1 MPPSAMIQDV
11 EFIVLRLDIKT
22 AALQY
27 AAILRAGSKSPQF
40 IPQLYY
46 ASVKRA
52 KCVTID
58 VSLVA
63 EAEEAAARLGTTFSD
78 LVEEALRR
86 LLRQAE
92 AWRDVEEKL
101 TNIETLL
108 RRCLKEAR
116 SRRRVFKRQV
126 Q

>member
-1 MPPSAMIQDV
+1 
-11 EFIVLRLDIKT
+11 
-22 AALQY
+22 
-27 AAILRAGSKSPQF
+27 
-40 IPQLYY
+40 
-46 ASVKRA
+46 VKKA

-63 EAEEAAARLGTTFSD
+63 EAQEAAARLGTTFSA

-86 LLRQAE
+86 LLRHEE

-101 TNIETLL
+101 TNIKTLL

-116 SRRRVFKRQV
+116 SRRRRKDRCP
-126 Q
+126 